1 MSTRCLFVILL
12 GPLAAITACGLRLP
26 HIEKAPVAAEEVA
39 KANAAAREGDILL
52 GKGEAYA
59 ALLKYLEATKLHP
72 YSDVMYNKLAIT
84 YTKLNFYDRALD
96 SVARSLALNRE
107 YAYAYNTLGIIR
119 LMQRKTGASI
129 RSLRKATSLAP
140 GVAFFHLNLASAYM
154 QENDAEKAMNAL
166 RKALAIDPEVMSR
179 QGGVGVQS
187 TSVSFSG
194 SGHFYMLAQLY
205 AERGEEKMALD
216 FLKKASSAGF
226 TDFDRLRKDRA
237 FEKLQQTE
245 EFLDL
250 LAEVKRNAEQ
260 ERQGQQAR
268 PGPGLR

>member
-119 LMQRKTGASI
+119 LMQRKTG
-129 RSLRKATSLAP
+129 
-140 GVAFFHLNLASAYM
+140 
-154 QENDAEKAMNAL
+154 E
-166 RKALAIDPEVMSR
+166 
-179 QGGVGVQS
+179 
-187 TSVSFSG
+187 
-194 SGHFYMLAQLY
+194 
-205 AERGEEKMALD
+205 
-216 FLKKASSAGF
+216 
-226 TDFDRLRKDRA
+226 
-237 FEKLQQTE
+237 
-245 EFLDL
+245 
-250 LAEVKRNAEQ
+250 
-260 ERQGQQAR
+260 
-268 PGPGLR
+268 

>member
-1 MSTRCLFVILL
+1 MPC
-12 GPLAAITACGLRLP
+12 A
-26 HIEKAPVAAEEVA
+26 
-39 KANAAAREGDILL
+39 
-52 GKGEAYA
+52 
-59 ALLKYLEATKLHP
+59 
-72 YSDVMYNKLAIT
+72 
-84 YTKLNFYDRALD
+84 
-96 SVARSLALNRE
+96 
-107 YAYAYNTLGIIR
+107 
-119 LMQRKTGASI
+119 
-129 RSLRKATSLAP
+129 
-140 GVAFFHLNLASAYM
+140 
-154 QENDAEKAMNAL
+154 
-166 RKALAIDPEVMSR
+166 ALAIDPEVMSR

-194 SGHFYMLAQLY
+194 SSHFYMLAQLY
-205 AERGEEKMALD
+205 AERGQDGMALD
-216 FLKKASSAGF
+216 FLKKASAAGF